1 MLCKLSISNYALI
14 ENLEIN
20 FNEGFSII
28 TGETGAGKSII
39 LGALSLI
46 LGDRVDLKVIRN
58 SEKKAIIEAVFDI
71 SKYDLRLFFT
81 ENNLDWNSKELILRR
96 EITLNSRSRAF
107 INDSPVNLQTLR
119 ELSIRLIYIHS
130 QHQNLLLADSKYQL
144 QIIDAIA
151 DNEELRKKY
160 RLQFRKY
167 VDLVTRLRKLR
178 ESVSQSRE
186 EEEYLRFQ
194 CEQLKKLNL
203 KPGEIYELEKQYEIL
218 NSAEELSAI
227 LSDAYYKLS
236 QTDNSVLSLLKETSK
251 SLSQLNFT
259 LFKEENEDSSDSMVE
274 RMESVYIELKDISE
288 TLEQYLSKVNADPV
302 LLEKTDV
309 RLNSLYE
316 AQRRFKVSSDIE
328 LIKIKEDIENK
339 LMSVENSDDLI
350 SKLDR
355 EVKAEGK
362 KLKELA
368 DILSDSRQKT
378 ADRFSN
384 QLMEMARPLGM
395 NNINFDVKVL
405 NGKLN
410 SDGQDLIEFI
420 CSFNKNQEMLPISKV
435 ASGGEM
441 SRIMLCVKTI
451 VANKIQLPT
460 IIFDEV
466 DSGVSGEIADKMGDM
481 MKKISE
487 NIQVLTITHL
497 PQVAAK
503 GGSHYKVYK
512 TDSEESTYTNIQML
526 SDDDRINE
534 IAQMLSGSRVDDA
547 AIMNAKSLLQN

>member
-119 ELSIRLIYIHS
+119 ELSIRLIDIHS

-466 DSGVSGEIADKMGDM
+466 DSGVSVEIADKMGDM

>member
-119 ELSIRLIYIHS
+119 ELSIRLIDIHS